1 MVVLLLIFS
10 AFISALGQTATQ
22 LVLTTQPVGGASG
35 SVLATQPVLAIRD
48 VSGNTVTT
56 DSSTQVTL
64 AIQSGTGGTLGGT
77 LTRTAASG
85 VVTFS
90 GVTLTGTVGQNYVL
104 RFTSLPTLPLVDSSN
119 VTVTSAAP
127 TVSDSGG
134 TRTADEDVP
143 IAISGVTVGDVD
155 SGSLTV
161 TVTSAS
167 GTITLASTTGLSPLT
182 GDGTSSIQFTATIAN
197 ANTALAGM
205 TFTPTLNFNGAATF
219 NGSANDGTTT
229 TALGL
234 RTITFTAV
242 NDAPV
247 GVADAVSLTEDE
259 TTVSGNVLTND
270 TDPDSGD
277 TKTVSALTGGTLGV
291 ARFGSYG
298 YLMLSA
304 NGDFTYTVDGNLST
318 VQALVSGGSLT
329 ETFTYTVAD
338 AIGLTASSTLTVAIT
353 G

>member
-1 MVVLLLIFS
+1 MSFKLRRLVVLLLIFS
-10 AFISALGQTATQ
+10 TFISALGQTATQ

-85 VVTFS
+85 VATFS

-104 RFTSLPTLPLVDSSN
+104 RFTSSPTLTLVDSSN

-134 TRTADEDVP
+134 TRASDEDVP
-143 IAISGVTVGDVD
+143 INISGVTVGDVD

-161 TVTSAS
+161 TVTTVS
-167 GTITLASTTGLSPLT
+167 GTMGLASTTGLSSLT
-182 GDGTSSIQFTATIAN
+182 GNGTSSIQFTATIAN
-197 ANTALAGM
+197 ANGALAGM

-219 NGSANDGTTT
+219 N
-229 TALGL
+229 
-234 RTITFTAV
+234 V
-242 NDAPV
+242 
-247 GVADAVSLTEDE
+247 
-259 TTVSGNVLTND
+259 
-270 TDPDSGD
+270 
-277 TKTVSALTGGTLGV
+277 
-291 ARFGSYG
+291 
-298 YLMLSA
+298 
-304 NGDFTYTVDGNLST
+304 
-318 VQALVSGGSLT
+318 
-329 ETFTYTVAD
+329 
-338 AIGLTASSTLTVAIT
+338 
-353 G
+353 

>member
-1 MVVLLLIFS
+1 MSLKLRRLVVLLLIFS

-85 VVTFS
+85 VATFS

-104 RFTSLPTLPLVDSSN
+104 RFTSSPTLTLVDSSN

-134 TRTADEDVP
+134 ARTSVEDVP

-155 SGSLTV
+155 SGSLTI
-161 TVTSAS
+161 TVTSVS
-167 GTITLASTTGLSPLT
+167 GTMGLASTTGLSSLT
-182 GDGTSSIQFTATIAN
+182 GNGTSSIQFIAPIAD

-219 NGSANDGTTT
+219 NVSANDGTTT
-229 TALGL
+229 TVLGL
-234 RTITFTAV
+234 KTITFTAM

-247 GVADAVSLTEDE
+247 GVAD
-259 TTVSGNVLTND
+259 
-270 TDPDSGD
+270 
-277 TKTVSALTGGTLGV
+277 SAW
-291 ARFGSYG
+291 
-298 YLMLSA
+298 M
-304 NGDFTYTVDGNLST
+304 
-318 VQALVSGGSLT
+318 
-329 ETFTYTVAD
+329 
-338 AIGLTASSTLTVAIT
+338 
-353 G
+353 